1 VEQKPNIITF
11 LGTAGARFMVI
22 QQLLASGGAW
32 LELNGKRLLLDP
44 GPGSLVKA
52 TKKKLDPTK
61 LDAIIL
67 SHKHLDHSVDIN
79 IMIEAMT
86 QGGFEKKG
94 TVFAPAD
101 ALDGEAVILPYLREY
116 PEKIELLS
124 EGKTYHLG
132 DLVFETPV
140 RHRHPVET
148 YGFIFRTGKHTVS
161 WIIDTGYFDGL
172 SANYTADMLILN
184 VVLMER
190 KPRIDHLSLPDAK
203 HIIEQ
208 IKPKVTIL
216 THYGMGMWKAKP
228 WEVTQRLSEE
238 TGVHVIAARDGMK
251 FDVDKL
257 EVIKQKPG
265 FRQSKI

>member
-1 VEQKPNIITF
+1 
-11 LGTAGARFMVI
+11 MVI

-32 LELNGKRLLLDP
+32 LELCGKKLLLDP
-44 GPGSLVKA
+44 GPGSLVRA
-52 TKKKLDPTK
+52 TKKKLDLTG
-61 LDAIIL
+61 LDAILL

-86 QGGFEKKG
+86 CGGLEKKG
-94 TVFAPAD
+94 TVYTPAD

-124 EGKTYHLG
+124 EGKTYHIG

-148 YGFIFRTGKHTVS
+148 YGFVFRTGKHTFS
-161 WIIDTGYFDGL
+161 WIIDTGYFNGL
-172 SANYTADMLILN
+172 PASYAADMLILN

-190 KPRIDHLSLPDAK
+190 KPRIDHLALPDAK
-203 HIIEQ
+203 LIIEQ
-208 IKPKVTIL
+208 IKPEVAIL

-228 WEVTQRLSEE
+228 WKVAKRLSDE
-238 TGVHVIAARDGMK
+238 TGVQVIAAHDGMK
-251 FDVDKL
+251 FDVDKF
-257 EVIKQKPG
+257 EVIK
-265 FRQSKI
+265 

>member
-1 VEQKPNIITF
+1 
-11 LGTAGARFMVI
+11 MVI
-22 QQLLASGGAW
+22 QQLVASGGAW
-32 LELNGKRLLLDP
+32 LELEGKKLLLDP
-44 GPGSLVKA
+44 GPGSLVRA
-52 TKKKLDPTK
+52 TKKKLDPTG
-61 LDAIIL
+61 LDAILL

-94 TVFAPAD
+94 TVFTPAD
-101 ALDGEAVILPYLREY
+101 ALDGEAVILPYLRDY

-148 YGFIFRTGKHTVS
+148 YGFVFRTQKYTLS

-172 SANYTADMLILN
+172 PESYTADILILN

-190 KPRIDHLSLPDAK
+190 KPRIEHLSLPDAK
-203 HIIEQ
+203 LIIEK
-208 IKPKVTIL
+208 IKPKIAIL
-216 THYGMGMWKAKP
+216 THYGMGMWKARP
-228 WEVTQRLSEE
+228 WEVATRLSDE
-238 TGVHVIAARDGMK
+238 TGVRVIAARDGMK
-251 FDVDKL
+251 FDVDEL
-257 EVIKQKPG
+257 EGI
-265 FRQSKI
+265 RQ